1 MSVRFATSSC
11 SSHSCVPAQVR
22 DRFSSDTALLPG
34 IDCAVTRV
42 NAPPA
47 MAPWRERMAFAAEIG
62 HRIEAVIAPGMAAA
76 ESRKRKPAPFPRPVP
91 VDRLARVVRA
101 RGQIAAIGAEE
112 RRHGITVGG
121 KEAYERRFRHA
132 AEPGQ
137 RIRLPVL
144 VSEGE
149 FAVALAA
156 SHVHVAIVNLL

>member
-42 NAPPA
+42 NAPFA
-47 MAPWRERMAFAAEIG
+47 IAPWRERVAFAAEIG

-76 ESRKRKPAPFPRPVP
+76 ESCKREPAALPRPVP
-91 VDRLARVVRA
+91 VDRLTRIVRA
-101 RGQIAAIGAEE
+101 RWQIAAIDAEE

-121 KEAYERRFRHA
+121 KETYQRRFRHA
-132 AEPGQ
+132 SQPGH
-137 RIRLPVL
+137 
-144 VSEGE
+144 G
-149 FAVALAA
+149 
-156 SHVHVAIVNLL
+156 